1 MEVLMKPSFAFVL
14 LASLITL
21 GCAHDFTVVKDDRF
35 SKVRELIIDE
45 VMSRRVPSIVV
56 AVAEDG
62 KIVWEEA
69 FGWADVENRIQATP
83 NTIYRLG
90 SISKTITATG
100 LMLLVEEGKVDLDK
114 PAVDYLP
121 GDVRPRVFEGNIRD
135 ITVRHLLNHRS
146 GMPAYAESFF
156 EDDNEDPRP
165 FTETVRRYGI
175 ITYPPG
181 WAFIY
186 CNLGYQMVANI
197 IAEVSG
203 MSYAEFI
210 KERVFAPLGMD
221 HAFVYEGLPFNKQQA
236 VNYTPSFEKIPRYLD
251 NYPGADS
258 NCASAHD
265 LIRFAMF
272 HMRDSLPD
280 QKMILKDQSITTMQA
295 KYPPGNERSG
305 IGWALDGDVRGHR
318 SVYHGGEGP
327 GVDCMMRLFPDED
340 IAAVVLCNAECEKL
354 YEIQKLIF
362 VALILELGRPET
374 VETSSSIEFP
384 IDPSEMYGRWKGR
397 ISTYDKEI
405 EIELVIDSMK
415 IAVGVGNQPQD
426 NVEVSVIT
434 PTFLM
439 GMFDADI
446 PTPDN
451 ERYPYRNRLAL
462 TREGE
467 RLFGAVV
474 SVGRR
479 KDRAGHYELSSRVV
493 LWRWKTD

>member
-1 MEVLMKPSFAFVL
+1 MKTFFGLAII
-14 LASLITL
+14 ASLIIL
-21 GCAHDFTVVKDDRF
+21 GCEHDSTVIRDDRF
-35 SKVRELIIDE
+35 SKVRELIINE
-45 VMSRRVPSIVV
+45 VTSRRVPSIVV

-69 FGWADVENRIQATP
+69 FGWADVGNRVRATP

-100 LMLLVEEGKVDLDK
+100 LMLLVEEGKVDLDR

-121 GDVRPRVFEGNIRD
+121 DDVRPRVYEGEIRD

-146 GMPAYAESFF
+146 GMPPYAESFF
-156 EDDNEDPRP
+156 EDDSESPRP
-165 FTETVRRYGI
+165 FAETVRRYGI

-181 WAFIY
+181 WSFIY
-186 CNLGYQMVANI
+186 CNLGYQMVARI
-197 IAEVSG
+197 ITEVSG

-210 KERVFAPLGMD
+210 DDRVFAPLGMD
-221 HAFVYEGLPFNKQQA
+221 HALVYEGLPFNKQYA
-236 VNYTPSFEKIPRYLD
+236 VNYTPSIERIPLYLD
-251 NYPGADS
+251 SYPGADG

-272 HMRDSLPD
+272 HLGDSLLD
-280 QKMILKDQSITTMQA
+280 QEKILNNESIAVMQA

-305 IGWALDGDVRGHR
+305 IGWALDGDERGHR

-327 GVDCMMRLFPDED
+327 GVDCMMRLFPDEE

-354 YEIQKLIF
+354 YDIQKAIF
-362 VALILELGRPET
+362 VALIPELGEPEP
-374 VETSSSIEFP
+374 VEASSSGVP
-384 IDPSEMYGRWKGR
+384 TVDPSEMYGTWRGR
-397 ISTYDKEI
+397 IATYDREYDV
-405 EIELVIDSMK
+405 ELVIDSMGVS
-415 IAVGVGNQPQD
+415 VGVGDQPQD
-426 NVEVSVIT
+426 DVEVSVIT

-446 PTPDN
+446 PTTDN
-451 ERYPYRNRLAL
+451 ERYPYRNRFAL

-467 RLFGAVV
+467 RLYGAVV

-479 KDRAGHYELSSRVV
+479 EDRTGHYELSSRAV
-493 LWRWKTD
+493 LRRLQTD

>member
-1 MEVLMKPSFAFVL
+1 MMVFMKTLFSLVI
-14 LASLITL
+14 LASLIIS
-21 GCAHDFTVVKDDRF
+21 GCEHDSTVIRDDRF
-35 SKVRELIIDE
+35 SKVHELITDE
-45 VMSRRVPSIVV
+45 VTNQRVPSIVV

-69 FGWADVENRIQATP
+69 FGWADVENRVQATP

-114 PAVDYLP
+114 PLVDYLP
-121 GDVRPRVFEGNIRD
+121 DDLRLRVYEGEIRD

-156 EDDNEDPRP
+156 EDDPEGPRP
-165 FTETVRRYGI
+165 FAETVHRYGI

-186 CNLGYQMVANI
+186 CNLGYQIVANI

-221 HAFVYEGLPFNKQQA
+221 HSLVYEGLPLNEQYA
-236 VNYTPSFEKIPRYLD
+236 ANYTPSLERIPMYLD
-251 NYPGADS
+251 SYPGADG

-272 HMRDSLPD
+272 HLGDSLLD
-280 QKMILKDQSITTMQA
+280 RETILNNESIAAMQA

-305 IGWALDGDVRGHR
+305 IGWALDGDERGHR

-327 GVDCMMRLFPDED
+327 GVDCMMRLFPDEE

-354 YEIQKLIF
+354 YDIQKEIF
-362 VALILELGRPET
+362 AALIPELGEPGT
-374 VETSSSIEFP
+374 VGTSSDVEPP
-384 IDPSEMYGRWKGR
+384 IDPSEMYGTWRGR
-397 ISTYDKEI
+397 ITTYNKELDV
-405 EIELVIDSMK
+405 ELVIDSMDVA
-415 IAVGVGNQPQD
+415 IRIGDQPGD
-426 NVEVSVIT
+426 DVEVSVIT

-446 PTPDN
+446 PTQDN

-462 TREGE
+462 TRQGG
-467 RLFGAVV
+467 RLYGAVV

-479 KDRAGHYELSSRVV
+479 EDREGHYELSSRAE
-493 LWRWKTD
+493 LRRWQVD